1 MIFEQLSLEY
11 YLADKPLPW
20 NKHANP
26 DKTPAILTEGELD
39 TLRISARSNRLGT
52 PVPHMV
58 LTEGG
63 EVFMIK
69 ADLSKAKSRYFDL
82 KR

>member
-11 YLADKPLPW
+11 YLAGKPLPW

-26 DKTPAILTEGELD
+26 DKTPAILFEGELD
-39 TLRISARSNRLGT
+39 VVSLPITKSQG
-52 PVPHMV
+52 PVMPHMV
-58 LTEGG
+58 LTPGG
-63 EVFMIK
+63 SVFMIK